1 VTEIHVSLVVTH
13 ISLLCSEVGRCAIV
27 HLVRN
32 TLAPVGKKLDLSR
45 YFAREPVMLT
55 VISALAVVF
64 FLGVTGLSRVYRAQQ
79 ERLGNRWFTRG
90 RTELNAGHFGGAVSD
105 FRAALLYSRDN
116 YSYQLSLAEAL
127 VGSKR
132 SSEAQ
137 AYLINLWDREPENGF
152 VNRELARICAQNGQ
166 TDKAL
171 RYYHNAIYATWP
183 DEQEVE
189 RRQTRLELINYLLK
203 INGGAQAQSE
213 LIALAANL
221 GNHPAEQTQVG
232 DLFVRA
238 KDYEDALVAF
248 QMALKSDRHSVD
260 AVAGAGLATF
270 ELGRYN
276 LAERYLKA
284 AVTANP
290 KDAESVARLKTTEL
304 VLRMDPF
311 QRNLP
316 DVRRS
321 QIVIDAFAAAGQRLK
336 SCNIQN
342 ASLVSDGGQ
351 TVLAEVWQSMKPRI
365 TPWELRRDPDLLESA
380 MDLVFRIERETGA
393 SCGAPSETDTA
404 LLLVG
409 KSHEGS

>member
-1 VTEIHVSLVVTH
+1 
-13 ISLLCSEVGRCAIV
+13 
-27 HLVRN
+27 
-32 TLAPVGKKLDLSR
+32 
-45 YFAREPVMLT
+45 MLT
-55 VISALAVVF
+55 VLSALAVVF
-64 FLGVTGLSRVYRAQQ
+64 FLGVTGLSRIYRAQQ

-90 RTELNAGHFGGAVSD
+90 RTELDAAHFGGAVSD

-127 VGSKR
+127 VGLNR
-132 SSEAQ
+132 SSEAE

-183 DEQEVE
+183 NDQEVE
-189 RRQTRLELINYLLK
+189 RRRTRLELINYLLK
-203 INGGAQAQSE
+203 INAGAQAQSE

-248 QMALKSDRHSVD
+248 QMALKSDRHNVD

-270 ELGRYN
+270 ELGHYS

-284 AVTANP
+284 AVTANS
-290 KDAESVARLKTTEL
+290 KDAESAARLKTTEL

-316 DVRRS
+316 DIRRS

-351 TVLAEVWQSMKPRI
+351 PVLAEIWQSMKPRI
-365 TPWELRRDPDLLESA
+365 TPWGLRRDPDLVESA